1 MKKLTKDN
9 IEKKLF
15 PVKDLTTLNT
25 KRLLSLYRSFR
36 ESFSKFIRSYYCPC
50 CGMRYADVYGKL
62 YSEEERKMIHKEV
75 SDYEKLFEK
84 LKVIYKTELSK
95 RENIKLKRKDNK

>member
-1 MKKLTKDN
+1 MKKLT
-9 IEKKLF
+9 
-15 PVKDLTTLNT
+15 KDLTTLNT

-84 LKVIYKTELSK
+84 TEWYVNIFSIGKVVNVYMGQGDIVLW
-95 RENIKLKRKDNK
+95 